1 MPPESLVNK
10 DFLKQV
16 FAEEKKLLKK
26 KAVDPIHVP
35 SYDELSVRAMWPQFK
50 KDKNF
55 VKYFPDSFAE
65 SKGPSRKYFFDIM
78 NTVYPEYLAKVMEH
92 ANQMRMTA

>member
-1 MPPESLVNK
+1 M
-10 DFLKQV
+10 KQV

-26 KAVDPIHVP
+26 KDVDPIHVP
-35 SYDELSVRAMWPQFK
+35 SYDELSVKAMWPQFK

-55 VKYFPDSFAE
+55 VKFFPDSFAD